1 MKKSI
6 KISNILETFTW
17 QSIEYIRYLLY
28 KIKNKEIDM
37 TEQEARERALAFI
50 ATENR
55 KDEEDKKKGR
65 NAWKRNYT
73 PRYDYRE
80 KLKMGGRK

>member
-1 MKKSI
+1 
-6 KISNILETFTW
+6 
-17 QSIEYIRYLLY
+17 
-28 KIKNKEIDM
+28 M